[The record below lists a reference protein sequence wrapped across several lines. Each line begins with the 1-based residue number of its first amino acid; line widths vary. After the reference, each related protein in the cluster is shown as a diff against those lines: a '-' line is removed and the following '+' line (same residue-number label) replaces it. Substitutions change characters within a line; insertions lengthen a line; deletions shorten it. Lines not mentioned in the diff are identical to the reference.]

1 MSTQMNHNQNPFQ
14 AKKPVPHRNHASFI
28 EALNGIGT
36 QTASSLTKD
45 VVGGVSKNV
54 LQDLTG
60 GRIDV
65 TPNYQNQENSQDIEA
80 RIKREALALQRHRE
94 ISETKIFDRKEEE
107 VKAKISA
114 IKEQL
119 QLLIQELA
127 GMDKELEKA
136 IEEEIVNPGTYH
148 LNFFEKLRKLL
159 LDLRKRVAD
168 STNWLEISNQRKA
181 AQQGFWGNVKK
192 SGTKYM
198 LSQERTLATQAG

>member
-14 AKKPVPHRNHASFI
+14 AKKPTPNRNHASFI
-28 EALNGIGT
+28 EALKGIGS
-36 QTASSLTKD
+36 QTASSLTRD
-45 VVGGVSKNV
+45 VVGGVSKNM

-60 GRIDV
+60 SRTSLNPDIQH
-65 TPNYQNQENSQDIEA
+65 PENSQDIET
-80 RIKREALALQRHRE
+80 RIRQEALALQRHRE
-94 ISETKIFDRKEEE
+94 VNETKIFDRKEEE
-107 VKAKISA
+107 IKAKISA

-119 QLLIQELA
+119 QLLMQELA

-148 LNFFEKLRKLL
+148 LNFFEKLRKIL

-168 STNWLEISNQRKA
+168 SANWLEVSSQRKA

-192 SGTKYM
+192 SGTKYL